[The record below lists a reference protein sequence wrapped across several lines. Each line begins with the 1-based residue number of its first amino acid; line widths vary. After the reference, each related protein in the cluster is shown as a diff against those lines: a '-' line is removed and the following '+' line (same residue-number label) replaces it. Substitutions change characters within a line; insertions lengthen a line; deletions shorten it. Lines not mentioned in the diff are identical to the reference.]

1 MKAFSLIVTAATL
14 AVTNA
19 DEYFTGDA
27 TAYTL
32 GQTSAG
38 NCNMMSALD
47 FATTDYA
54 ALNNEQWDGLQN
66 CGRCAEVSCADD
78 RCADQSTS
86 VVVQI
91 LDRCPECKQG
101 DLDLSPSVFKTL
113 TGSHPSRY
121 TIKWKFVDCP
131 VSGNVNYCLKGGSNN
146 YWMGVQPTNCAT
158 GVKSLKI
165 NGQDTTM
172 LGSAYYY
179 LLDGASQVQTDLTS
193 LTISLT
199 DVNGNSIEDTV
210 SLTADSCTEGANQFP
225 SGGST
230 SQSSPT
236 QQSPPTT
243 TSPKPTTATPTTT
256 PPTQAPTQTQTP
268 TPTPTPT
275 QTPAPT
281 TQTPSPT
288 TVRPATSA
296 PVTTAP
302 PSEQQEI
309 LPTTVPVTTT
319 APPTTTPP
327 STTAPIATVAPYTT
341 APPTIA
347 PVTPS
352 PESPF
357 TQDSETASESDDGL
371 QLFNVTGTV
380 EPVATTAPKKSGK
393 TSSKITGTSSATSD
407 DEYKHEQEQ
416 TQQNAGVPAATTAAP
431 SAEQTAD
438 SQDGDDDAQKV
449 TTKTQESSGGTDPLI
464 IALSTLGAVG
474 VVALIVVVVMAK
486 RKNIQEEKAQDMEAH
501 SMVSVQSFDVQ
512 NTPSDRRHALAGIL

>member
-1 MKAFSLIVTAATL
+1 MKSFSLIATAITL

-19 DEYFTGDA
+19 DEYFTGDG

-54 ALNNEQWDGLQN
+54 ALNDEQWDGLQN

-78 RCADQSTS
+78 RCADQTTT

-91 LDRCPECKQG
+91 LDRCPECKHG

-121 TIKWKFVDCP
+121 TVKWKFVDCP

-179 LLDGASQVQTDLTS
+179 LLDGASQVQTDLSS
-193 LTISLT
+193 LTISMT

-210 SLTADSCTEGANQFP
+210 SLTADSCTQGANQFP

-230 SQSSPT
+230 SQSSPK
-236 QQSPPTT
+236 QS
-243 TSPKPTTATPTTT
+243 TPTTT
-256 PPTQAPTQTQTP
+256 APKPTAAAPTTAPPTQAPTQTS
-268 TPTPTPT
+268 TPTPT

-288 TVRPATSA
+288 TVRPATTA
-296 PVTTAP
+296 PVTTTP
-302 PSEQQEI
+302 PVEQEI
-309 LPTTVPVTTT
+309 LPTTVPVSTT

-327 STTAPIATVAPYTT
+327 STTAPIATVAPSTT

-352 PESPF
+352 PESSF
-357 TQDSETASESDDGL
+357 TQDSGTASESDDGF

-380 EPVATTAPKKSGK
+380 EPEATTAPKKSGK
-393 TSSKITGTSSATSD
+393 TTGKVTDTSSATTD
-407 DEYKHEQEQ
+407 DDYTHGQEQ
-416 TQQNAGVPAATTAAP
+416 TQQNDGEPAAATAAP

-438 SQDGDDDAQKV
+438 SQDDDDDAQKV
-449 TTKTQESSGGTDPLI
+449 TTKSKESSGGTDPLI

-486 RKNIQEEKAQDMEAH
+486 RKNIQEEKARDMDAH

>member
-256 PPTQAPTQTQTP
+256 PPTQPPTQTQTP

-288 TVRPATSA
+288 T
-296 PVTTAP
+296 
-302 PSEQQEI
+302 
-309 LPTTVPVTTT
+309 
-319 APPTTTPP
+319 
-327 STTAPIATVAPYTT
+327 
-341 APPTIA
+341 
-347 PVTPS
+347 
-352 PESPF
+352 
-357 TQDSETASESDDGL
+357 DSETASESDDGL

-407 DEYKHEQEQ
+407 DEYTHEQEQ